1 MRTPSERDA
10 LAEKLLK
17 CPSCASVTFTRDTWD
32 SLQDTFKSIDMIV
45 VVLIICAGL
54 LAFVVLYNLTN
65 ININERIKEI
75 ATLKVLGFYPSE
87 VSAYVLR
94 ETNMLSFI
102 GGIFGLFA
110 GKLLHAFV
118 ARTAEVDMVMFGR
131 VIEPQSYIYSLGL
144 TMLFSLFVSL
154 VMTGKLR
161 DISMV
166 DSLKAPE

>member
-1 MRTPSERDA
+1 
-10 LAEKLLK
+10 
-17 CPSCASVTFTRDTWD
+17 
-32 SLQDTFKSIDMIV
+32 
-45 VVLIICAGL
+45 
-54 LAFVVLYNLTN
+54 
-65 ININERIKEI
+65 
-75 ATLKVLGFYPSE
+75 
-87 VSAYVLR
+87 
-94 ETNMLSFI
+94 MLSFI
-102 GGIFGLFA
+102 GGILGLFA